1 MDKIHNVALFDTFVT
16 KANYVT
22 FLKLDMQQKQ

>member
-22 FLKLDMQQKQ
+22 LKLDMQQKQ